1 MLTAQRKKL
10 ILSRLAAEGQ
20 IVAKDL
26 AHELGMSEDT
36 IRRNLRE
43 LALGG
48 KLQRVHGGA
57 LPASPAMA
65 DLKVREQVSSKDK
78 IELGRAGAAMIRPK
92 QVVILDGG
100 TTALQVATHLAPDLR
115 ATVESLAIPPPSYH
129 YHSLRQMG
137 SIARSFVYAM
147 PAKAAYTFSRNFRDR
162 VLERANREH
171 FDLVILN
178 GSDLLWLDN
187 ILPSTIPRLLIAHN
201 IEHLLFAAQAETL
214 ERSFPLLRPILRW
227 ECRRMER
234 FETAGIQSVRNAIFL
249 SSVDA
254 SHLLAGA
261 LAKRTLV
268 TPPLFSDSPARSL
281 KPKTGIVE
289 IGFLGNMTWWP
300 NRQGLSWFL
309 SSVFPHVGFNVH
321 LNLFGAETQ
330 RYACGVARVTQ
341 HGPVDNL
348 AEVWSRC
355 DLMIC
360 PMHIRSGVCTKLA
373 EAIYHGVPV
382 LATSVA
388 TRGLP
393 LTDDPC
399 ITVSDDAEDWINHLT
414 SPNASVGKRISPT
427 LSHQF
432 AVQTHR
438 ETVQRFVRDV
448 IREWR

>member
-1 MLTAQRKKL
+1 VGAGLR
-10 ILSRLAAEGQ
+10 ILMVS
-20 IVAKDL
+20 IVDPAGSL
-26 AHELGMSEDT
+26 NGAGTVTRGL
-36 IRRNLRE
+36 LRVFE
-43 LALGG
+43 
-48 KLQRVHGGA
+48 
-57 LPASPAMA
+57 
-65 DLKVREQVSSKDK
+65 
-78 IELGRAGAAMIRPK
+78 
-92 QVVILDGG
+92 
-100 TTALQVATHLAPDLR
+100 APDLR

-268 TPPLFSDSPARSL
+268 TPPLFSDSPAGSL

-432 AVQTHR
+432 AVQIHR

>member
-1 MLTAQRKKL
+1 MIGGR
-10 ILSRLAAEGQ
+10 SRLNLGKT
-20 IVAKDL
+20 VNRSPKL
-26 AHELGMSEDT
+26 AG
-36 IRRNLRE
+36 
-43 LALGG
+43 
-48 KLQRVHGGA
+48 
-57 LPASPAMA
+57 MA
-65 DLKVREQVSSKDK
+65 DAQSVRS
-78 IELGRAGAAMIRPK
+78 RAGLR
-92 QVVILDGG
+92 ILMVSIVDPVLSLSGAG
-100 TTALQVATHLAPDLR
+100 TVTRGLLRVFKGPDLR
-115 ATVESLAIPPPSYH
+115 ATVECLATRPPSSQ
-129 YHSLRQMG
+129 YHSLRQIE
-137 SIARSFVYAM
+137 SIARSFVYGM

-178 GSDLLWLDN
+178 GSDLLWLETV
-187 ILPSTIPRLLIAHN
+187 LPSTIPRLLIAHN
-201 IEHLLFAAQAETL
+201 IEHLLFAAQAKTL
-214 ERSFPLLRPILRW
+214 ERSFPLLRPFLRW

-234 FETAGIQSVRNAIFL
+234 FETAGIRSVRNAIFL

-254 SHLLAGA
+254 SHPLAGA

-268 TPPLFSDSPARSL
+268 TPPLFSDSPARRMR
-281 KPKTGIVE
+281 PKAGIVE
-289 IGFLGNMTWWP
+289 IGFLGNMAWWP

-309 SSVFPHVGFNVH
+309 SNVFPHVGRNVH
-321 LNLFGAETQ
+321 LNLFGQETQ
-330 RYACGVARVTQ
+330 RYARGVARVTQ

-399 ITVSDDAEDWINHLT
+399 ITVSDDAQDWIDHLT
-414 SPNASVGKRISPT
+414 SPNASVGERISPT

-432 AVQTHR
+432 AVQSHR